1 MTIRDPAET
10 LARVYFTLV
19 SWLLAAFIPALLML
33 ATFGLQRLESSLE
46 DDTVSASD
54 VAEFLDQAK
63 ADDVNTLA
71 REGMGRALDGLHQRL
86 GEREWPP
93 DGRTAAR
100 DMASLPNRLYVN
112 HRSNPEFQPTRHAN
126 RV

>member
-1 MTIRDPAET
+1 M
-10 LARVYFTLV
+10 

-33 ATFGLQRLESSLE
+33 ATFGLQRLEESLD

-54 VAEFLDQAK
+54 VAGFLDHAV
-63 ADDVNTLA
+63 ADVVNTLA

-86 GEREWPP
+86 GERDWPVAA
-93 DGRTAAR
+93 GTAAR
-100 DMASLPNRLYVN
+100 EKASLPNRLYV
-112 HRSNPEFQPTRHAN
+112 HHGSNPEFQPTRHAN

>member
-1 MTIRDPAET
+1 
-10 LARVYFTLV
+10 V

-33 ATFGLQRLESSLE
+33 ATFGLQRLESSL
-46 DDTVSASD
+46 DDAAVSASD
-54 VAEFLDQAK
+54 VAEFLDQAEP
-63 ADDVNTLA
+63 DDVNTLA

-86 GEREWPP
+86 SEREWLLDAPT
-93 DGRTAAR
+93 RAR
-100 DMASLPNRLYVN
+100 DTASLPNRLVVH

>member
-1 MTIRDPAET
+1 
-10 LARVYFTLV
+10 
-19 SWLLAAFIPALLML
+19 ML
-33 ATFGLQRLESSLE
+33 ATFGLQRLESSLD

-54 VAEFLDQAK
+54 VADFLNQAE

-86 GEREWPP
+86 ERDWPVEAP
-93 DGRTAAR
+93 SAVSDLAR
-100 DMASLPNRLYVN
+100 LPNRQVLH

>member
-1 MTIRDPAET
+1 M
-10 LARVYFTLV
+10 

-33 ATFGLQRLESSLE
+33 ATFGLQRLESSLA

-54 VAEFLDQAK
+54 VAEFLEQAE

-71 REGMGRALDGLHQRL
+71 REGMGSALDGLHQRL
-86 GEREWPP
+86 ERDWPFEAQN
-93 DGRTAAR
+93 TVR
-100 DMASLPNRLYVN
+100 DTASLPNRLYEPA
-112 HRSNPEFQPTRHAN
+112 RSNPEFQPTRHAN

>member
-1 MTIRDPAET
+1 M
-10 LARVYFTLV
+10 

-33 ATFGLQRLESSLE
+33 ATFGLQRLESSLD

-54 VAEFLDQAK
+54 VADFLEQAK

-86 GEREWPP
+86 ERDWPFEAP
-93 DGRTAAR
+93 KDGKFAKSAVR
-100 DMASLPNRLYVN
+100 ASPIQ
-112 HRSNPEFQPTRHAN
+112 S
-126 RV
+126 

>member
-1 MTIRDPAET
+1 M
-10 LARVYFTLV
+10 

-46 DDTVSASD
+46 EDTVSASD
-54 VAEFLDQAK
+54 VAEFLDQAEP
-63 ADDVNTLA
+63 DDVDTLV

-86 GEREWPP
+86 GEQDWPLATRP
-93 DGRTAAR
+93 AAR
-100 DMASLPNRLYVN
+100 DMASLPNRLVMH
-112 HRSNPEFQPTRHAN
+112 HRSNTEFQPTRHAN

>member
-1 MTIRDPAET
+1 
-10 LARVYFTLV
+10 
-19 SWLLAAFIPALLML
+19 ML

-46 DDTVSASD
+46 DDTVSASE
-54 VAEFLDQAK
+54 VAEFLDQAEPG
-63 ADDVNTLA
+63 DVDTLA

-86 GEREWPP
+86 SEREWLLDAPT
-93 DGRTAAR
+93 RAR
-100 DMASLPNRLYVN
+100 DTASLPNRLVVH

>member
-1 MTIRDPAET
+1 
-10 LARVYFTLV
+10 V
-19 SWLLAAFIPALLML
+19 SWLLAAFIPGLLML

-54 VAEFLDQAK
+54 VAEFLEQAK

-71 REGMGRALDGLHQRL
+71 REGMGPALDGLHQRL
-86 GEREWPP
+86 GERDWSLDPVT
-93 DGRTAAR
+93 GAR
-100 DMASLPNRLYVN
+100 DRASLPTRVYVHHQAN
-112 HRSNPEFQPTRHAN
+112 TEFQPTQHAN